1 MIDEFITK
9 KSERCGIEI
18 KVSEEYF
25 ENEGMF
31 QLCQVECP
39 NGCKIHTFNSNRMK
53 WLRELRHFYSAYTVP
68 ISPSAAF
75 ATLATLF

>member
-39 NGCKIHTFNSNRMK
+39 NSCKIHTFNSNRMK
-53 WLRELRHFYSAYTVP
+53 WLR
-68 ISPSAAF
+68 
-75 ATLATLF
+75 